1 MKSGWSD
8 KDAQEFI
15 ARYASQGNNK
25 GVNADLAVRT
35 YTTRLLGSD
44 PKMVL
49 HGGGNTSVK
58 TTVKDQLGDNV
69 DVICIKG
76 SGWDMGVIEPAG
88 LPAVRLEPLRKLRK
102 LDKLSDEDMVNYQRI
117 NLLDSSAPNPSV
129 ETLLHAFLPH
139 KFIDHV
145 HSTAVL
151 ALTDQPDNKAL
162 VHEVYGDRVA
172 YVPYTIPG
180 FALAKAVAEVFDKH
194 PKAEGLVLLQ
204 HGIFTMGDTAEQAYG
219 RMIEFVTMAEE
230 RLKLQRKTL
239 AQAKLPSNIASLP
252 EIAPILRGAVAI
264 EKHATAGTAKRQLLD
279 FRTNP
284 QILNYVNGAELARYS
299 QVGVVTP
306 DHTIRTKNWP
316 VIVPAPESGKLE
328 QWTKDVHEAVAAY
341 VARYHRYFEENNAK
355 SAVKKKELDPLP
367 RVILVPGVGMFGVG
381 GSAKD
386 AAIAADIAENAV
398 AVITDAEAMG
408 EYRSIS
414 EFDMFEVEYW
424 SLEQA
429 KLGKSNEKSLAR
441 QVAVITGGGSGIG
454 AATARAMA
462 KEGAEVAVLD
472 RDLEAAKAVAKKIG
486 GKALAVECDVTQ
498 PQSIRAAFDAVVSAF
513 GGVDIVVSNAG
524 AAWQGTIGEVD
535 DEILRKSFELNFWAH
550 QAVAQQATRIM
561 QAQGTFGVL
570 LFNTSK
576 QAVNPGKDFGPYG
589 LPKAATLFLV
599 KQYALDHGKDGIRA
613 NAVNADRIRSGLLTD
628 DMVAARSKA
637 RGLSEADY
645 MAGNLLKREVTAE
658 DVADAFVYL
667 ATATKTTAAVVTV
680 DGGNIEASLR

>member
-1 MKSGWSD
+1 MQSKWSD
-8 KDAQEFI
+8 AEAQEFVT
-15 ARYASQGNNK
+15 RYAPK

-44 PKMVL
+44 PRMVL

-58 TTVKDQLGDNV
+58 TTVKDQLGEDV

-102 LDKLSDEDMVNYQRI
+102 LDKLSDEDMVNFQRI
-117 NLLDSSAPNPSV
+117 NLLDSTSPNPSV

-151 ALTDQPDNKAL
+151 ALTDQPDNGAL
-162 VHEVYGDRVA
+162 VQEVYGDRVA

-194 PKAEGLVLLQ
+194 PRAEGLILLQ
-204 HGIFTMGDTAEQAYG
+204 HGIFTMGDSAEQAYG
-219 RMIEFVTMAEE
+219 RMIEFVTMAEQ
-230 RLKLQRKTL
+230 RLKLQRKQL

-252 EIAPILRGAVAI
+252 EIVPILRGAVAI
-264 EKHATAGTAKRQLLD
+264 EKNAMVGTAKRQILD
-279 FRTNP
+279 FRTNAE
-284 QILNYVNGAELARYS
+284 ILNYVNGAELARYS

-316 VIVPAPESGKLE
+316 VIVPAPEAGKLDE
-328 QWTKDVHEAVAAY
+328 WAKDVHEAVDAY
-341 VARYHRYFEENNAK
+341 VARYHRYFEDNNAK

-462 KEGAEVAVLD
+462 KEGAEVAILD
-472 RDLEAAKAVAKKIG
+472 RDLEAAKAAAKRIG
-486 GKALAVECDVTQ
+486 GKALAVECDVTD
-498 PQSIRAAFDAVVSAF
+498 PKSVRAAFDAVVSTF

-524 AAWQGTIGEVD
+524 AAWQGTIGKVD
-535 DEILRKSFELNFWAH
+535 DETLRRSFELNFWAH
-550 QAVAQQATRIM
+550 QAVAQQATSIM
-561 QAQGTFGVL
+561 QAQGTFGCL

-628 DMVAARSKA
+628 EMVAARSKA

-667 ATATKTTAAVVTV
+667 ATASKTTAAVVTV